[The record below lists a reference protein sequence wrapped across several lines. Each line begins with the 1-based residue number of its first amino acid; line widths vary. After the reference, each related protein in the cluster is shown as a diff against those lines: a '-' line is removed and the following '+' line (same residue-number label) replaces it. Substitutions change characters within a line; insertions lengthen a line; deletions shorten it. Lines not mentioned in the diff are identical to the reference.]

1 MAESIAST
9 PDRRR
14 PRWWFAATLAV
25 ALVVWT
31 VLVGGTARL
40 LYTRTFWLRE
50 SDEANLREWIDEAR
64 IHRKALPEQVAEY
77 IELRDRFGLP
87 ETADRVVSKRQEITE
102 QLRRLADP
110 TRLYQGQIPLFPD
123 IYALAVA
130 FPGTNW
136 APIEWSSPLPRP
148 RPQLRATNELQYR
161 LLGDAE
167 PRAVVHCEYR
177 LHAFN
182 ARQREAEEAQRRMF
196 WAVGIVALL
205 LPAAAYAAYRIWRH
219 DDERRRALQEAELES
234 AKQVS
239 RAASAEKA
247 ALELKS
253 QIFASIGIMAGSY
266 AHNIKNLLVRPNDLL
281 ARCLNADGL
290 AGPQQSML
298 AEVRSTLGT
307 VTERLQEIL
316 RTVRREPGRVESAR
330 IDVNQLIASMI
341 ATWADLARDR
351 WKIVLSAEA
360 STEALTIEGDRSH
373 LVQALENLLFN
384 ARDAAFE
391 MRNHVRDQAR
401 AGAAENETQ
410 RRKAILDAAA
420 WKGHITFR
428 TRRHGNDVT
437 IEVDDNGIGMTEE
450 VRQRC
455 TESQFT
461 TKRDNAVF
469 EGYNAG
475 SGLGLSFVTMV
486 LEQHAARLEIDSR
499 PLGGSTFR
507 AVFPAAG
514 SQP

>member
-1 MAESIAST
+1 MAEPTARS

-14 PRWWFAATLAV
+14 PRWLFAATLAV
-25 ALVVWT
+25 AFVVWT
-31 VLVGGTARL
+31 LLVGGTARL

-50 SDEANLREWIDEAR
+50 SDEANLREWLDEAR

-77 IELRDRFGLP
+77 LELRDRFGLP
-87 ETADRVVSKRQEITE
+87 EGDERVVSKRQEIAE

-123 IYALAVA
+123 IYALSVA
-130 FPGTNW
+130 FPGTDW
-136 APIEWSSPLPRP
+136 AAIEWASTLPKP
-148 RPQLRATNELQYR
+148 RPQLRAVNELQYR
-161 LLGDAE
+161 LLGEAE
-167 PRAVVHCEYR
+167 PRAVVRCEYR

-182 ARQREAEEAQRRMF
+182 ARQREAEEAQRRLF
-196 WAVGIVALL
+196 WATGIVALL
-205 LPAAAYAAYRIWRH
+205 LPAAALAAYRFWRH

-234 AKQVS
+234 ARQVF

-290 AGPQQSML
+290 AGPQQAML

-330 IDVNQLIASMI
+330 IDVNGLIASMM
-341 ATWADLARDR
+341 ATWTDLARDR
-351 WKIVLSAEA
+351 WKIVLSAET
-360 STEALTIEGDRSH
+360 SDEGLSIEGDRSH

-391 MRNHVRDQAR
+391 MRNHVRDRAR
-401 AGAAENETQ
+401 AAPGTESQ
-410 RRKAILDAAA
+410 RRQAILDAAA
-420 WKGHITFR
+420 WKGRITFR
-428 TRRHGNDVT
+428 TRRQDTCVV
-437 IEVDDNGIGMTEE
+437 IEVEDNGIGMTDD
-450 VRQRC
+450 VRRRC
-455 TESQFT
+455 TETHFS

-469 EGYNAG
+469 EGYNTG
-475 SGLGLSFVTMV
+475 TGLGLSFVIMV
-486 LEQHAARLEIDSR
+486 LDQHAARLEIDSR
-499 PLGGSTFR
+499 PLGGATIR
-507 AVFPAAG
+507 AVFPTARSA
-514 SQP
+514 P